1 MQLPFPRRPS
11 SEPDTCDVLAVPLHV
26 VAVAVGEPRPALAG
40 QALHAADP
48 ARVELAAEI
57 VVEEVL
63 AVDAA
68 ALGHAQHLA
77 LERQQ
82 TAVEAVELVDERSEE
97 HTSEL
102 QSLMRISYA
111 VFCLKKK
118 TIN

>member
-26 VAVAVGEPRPALAG
+26 VAVVGGEPRPALAG

-82 TAVEAVELVDERSEE
+82 TAVEAVELVDELLE
-97 HTSEL
+97 
-102 QSLMRISYA
+102 A
-111 VFCLKKK
+111 VVVEMDALHQDRKS
-118 TIN
+118 TRLNSSH